1 MSADSV
7 ELIIH
12 YLCPYAQRALYS
24 LAFKNIEATIT
35 EVDLSEKAE
44 WFLAVNPQGRTPSA
58 RVTRA
63 DGRIINLFESLTIAH
78 YFDTFPGK
86 SMFPAGPDGKV
97 TTLTRAV
104 CDAQTQY
111 ISSKFVGLHSFY
123 ISEVTEAQVQGAKAA
138 IREINAQ
145 LGSGFFMDSI
155 LGTSE
160 YTFTD
165 IMVLPLIER
174 LVASKDTHLAALWGG
189 EDFSNILRWHDQL
202 FAESWA
208 QRFKANTHY
217 LSTAFNISKRGKY
230 HEYKLPLSRYES
242 VEAYES

>member
-35 EVDLSEKAE
+35 EVDLSDKAE
-44 WFLAVNPQGRTPSA
+44 WFLAVNPQGKVPSA

-63 DGRIINLFESLTIAH
+63 DGRVVPLFESLTISH

-111 ISSKFVGLHSFY
+111 ISNKFMALYTFY
-123 ISEVTEAQVQGAKAA
+123 KPEVTEEQVQGAKAA

-165 IMVLPLIER
+165 IMVLPFIER
-174 LVASKDTHLAALWGG
+174 LVALKDTHLAALWGG

-208 QRFKANTHY
+208 QRFKANTDY
-217 LSTAFNISKRGKY
+217 LNLTFALNKLGKNRGL
-230 HEYKLPLSRYES
+230 KLPLSRYES